1 MSVNAIYFAFGL
13 ATGFA
18 LFGAVLKTVWKRLQ
32 R

>member
-1 MSVNAIYFAFGL
+1 MSINAMSFVFGL